1 MTYYDD
7 IVRLLNEVGNLI
19 YYYDNMNDGESHSRM
34 LGAIEEKIELLQTKV
49 NQQVSEF
56 HVWIMQRKNLI

>member
-1 MTYYDD
+1 MTYYED

-19 YYYDNMNDGESHSRM
+19 YYYDNMNDGKPHSRM